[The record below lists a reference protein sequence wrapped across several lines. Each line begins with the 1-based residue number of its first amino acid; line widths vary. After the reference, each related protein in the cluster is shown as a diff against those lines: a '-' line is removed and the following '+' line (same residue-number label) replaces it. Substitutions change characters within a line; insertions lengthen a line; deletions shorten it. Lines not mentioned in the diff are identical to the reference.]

1 MNPLENIV
9 CNMESLIEFLKADA
23 NAANA
28 LGAVASAIAAFFAL
42 FVSIISLIVSVRT
55 LSVQRKHNALSVRP
69 LAEVTVADYENS
81 LRVKVRNNGSGPM
94 IIKVIT
100 VGDGNSTKESL
111 IDWMPQLPT
120 GRPWTTF
127 SHSLRNRSLLP
138 AAEIVLLELTEVTGE
153 VEFSLCRN
161 SVREALSILT
171 VNVEYSDIYNSSMD
185 PQIKPLTW
193 FGRHTTVGK

>member
-1 MNPLENIV
+1 MD
-9 CNMESLIEFLKADA
+9 SLITFLKADA

-28 LGAVASAIAAFFAL
+28 FGAMASAAAAVFALLISAGSLFFAA
-42 FVSIISLIVSVRT
+42 RT

-69 LAEVTVADYENS
+69 LAEVTVADFENS

-94 IIKVIT
+94 VIKVIT
-100 VGDGNSTKESL
+100 VGDGNSTKDSL
-111 IDWMPQLPT
+111 IGWMPTLPA

-138 AAEIVLLELTEVTGE
+138 GGEIVLLELTEFDDE
-153 VEFSLCRN
+153 VGFDSCRN
-161 SVREALSILT
+161 MVRVALSALT
-171 VNVEYSDIYNSSMD
+171 VNVEYSDIYNSVME

-193 FGRHTTVGK
+193 FGRHAAASE